1 MSIFSLHCTTL
12 LVSTTVPVNHASPA
26 KSLTA
31 KFKNLRRVL
40 NAWKAT
46 ISNLAETISGTKLIV
61 SASFVLQTIRGIQPI
76 LRHSRGI
83 QRLGYSWMEFQG
95 SSTAAFA
102 FLVASAEKLLE
113 AKSDIKWIKF
123 GDGNT
128 KLFHANA
135 TIKFWKN
142 TIISLTYVNGN
153 PCFDHE
159 TKSNLI

>member
-1 MSIFSLHCTTL
+1 
-12 LVSTTVPVNHASPA
+12 
-26 KSLTA
+26 
-31 KFKNLRRVL
+31 
-40 NAWKAT
+40 
-46 ISNLAETISGTKLIV
+46 
-61 SASFVLQTIRGIQPI
+61 
-76 LRHSRGI
+76 
-83 QRLGYSWMEFQG
+83 MEFQG

-159 TKSNLI
+159 TKSILI